1 MQWKVSG
8 TMPRLWEI
16 DLIQLQK
23 DKEKRKMKKEYA
35 HPRKKKRRDRRRL
48 RENSLFKLLRF
59 HLCLELLT
67 IFKVLIKL
75 VKKTDVK
82 TKSDSVKQY
91 INYLIILS
99 IQ

>member
-16 DLIQLQK
+16 DLIQFQK
-23 DKEKRKMKKEYA
+23 DKEKKEYA
-35 HPRKKKRRDRRRL
+35 HPKKKKRRDRRRL

-67 IFKVLIKL
+67 IFKVLINL

-82 TKSDSVKQY
+82 TKSDSVKQN